1 MINTV
6 VVGGLLSK
14 YHRVMN
20 TRNGKRMASFSLYQK
35 RKDFV
40 QYVPILAFDR
50 EAEFFERT
58 IKDGMFL
65 IISGYISVTS
75 DTDASGKKTS
85 KVSIIANQIDIGD
98 PARMQQA
105 QQAAS
110 QAAPQMETR
119 KPAQT
124 NERFSNDLFSRA
136 DEFGTAGLEINPDDL
151 PF

>member
-1 MINTV
+1 MMINTV

-75 DTDASGKKTS
+75 DADASGKKTS

-105 QQAAS
+105 QQA
-110 QAAPQMETR
+110 QPAPQVEAR
-119 KPAQT
+119 KPAPA
-124 NERFSNDLFSRA
+124 NERFSNDMFSRA
-136 DEFGTAGLEINPDDL
+136 DEFGGAGLGINPDDL